1 MPFTYLPYRAFRA
14 RPYFDEM
21 ARIPPGERRGDELLT
36 LPLIRAREAFGP
48 DARDDPHAA
57 ACAMQ
62 ESWFATAIAE
72 FFGRGE
78 AIFHI
83 SRTLR
88 DALAE
93 SDLGD
98 AMPADIRLPF
108 DAVYVHLG
116 TDLGL
121 TFNDGATRLEGVFLA
136 RRGRHSSLM
145 MTLAGELLQP
155 PTHWGERGMESYT
168 FYFTEEDEQRPL
180 LACLEERLRRES
192 HDPEE
197 LGLLEGVEE
206 EERAEAR
213 RAWAKHSRERELAA
227 CNLEVSLKAAQL
239 VANAL
244 LYLAQYPEDV
254 QTDWQDGTPEAF
266 RHKVA
271 TSSGK
276 ARERNLSKARS
287 SGFTLVR
294 KVGALFD
301 REEAAEP
308 GASPSPHLRRAHWR
322 RQAHGPG
329 LALRKLVWIRA
340 VRVLGGMQRDKP
352 YLLAQADRT

>member
-36 LPLIRAREAFGP
+36 LPLIRAHEAFGP

-72 FFGRGE
+72 FFGRSE

-98 AMPADIRLPF
+98 AMPPDIRLPF

-121 TFNDGATRLEGVFLA
+121 TFNDGGTRLEGVFLA

-145 MTLAGELLQP
+145 MTLAGELVQP
-155 PTHWGERGMESYT
+155 RTHWGERGMEAYT
-168 FYFTEEDEQRPL
+168 FYFSEEDEQRPL

-206 EERAEAR
+206 EERA
-213 RAWAKHSRERELAA
+213 A
-227 CNLEVSLKAAQL
+227 CNLDVSLKAAKL

-254 QTDWQDGTPEAF
+254 QTDWQVGTPEAF
-266 RHKVA
+266 RLKVA

-294 KVGALFD
+294 RLRCPAPSS
-301 REEAAEP
+301 P
-308 GASPSPHLRRAHWR
+308 GRAR
-322 RQAHGPG
+322 DAVARSRPG
-329 LALRKLVWIRA
+329 CRS
-340 VRVLGGMQRDKP
+340 
-352 YLLAQADRT
+352 